1 MTCEDQLMQW
11 VAGVSIHNQDRDECC
26 PDFSCC
32 QPQLLATQDER
43 NLFVSRPDVRDG
55 MLMMFLGRALSKLK
69 AKVYVAGDAETKTV

>member
-1 MTCEDQLMQW
+1 MTSEDQLMQW
-11 VAGVSIHNQDRDECC
+11 VAGVSIHNQERGECC

-43 NLFVSRPDVRDG
+43 NLFVSRPDVRDS
-55 MLMMFLGRALSKLK
+55 MLMMFLNRALSKLK